1 VAHSHEGPAPDSD
14 SRLLGAAL
22 ALIVAFMIGEVLA
35 AVFAGSLA
43 LLADAGHM
51 LTDAVALGASW
62 WVARLALRPAR
73 GAMTFGFKRAEILSA
88 AGNGV
93 TLTVTAAVILIL
105 AIQRLLH
112 PTHVRGAVMTVV
124 AFTGVA
130 VNLAATTIL
139 ARANRERLNV
149 AGAFAHLVTDLWAFV
164 GTALA
169 GIIVLT
175 TGFSRADPIASL
187 VVVGLMVRAAWQLL
201 SASGRILLEAAP
213 EDVDLDD
220 VRAHIMALPE
230 VTAVHD
236 LHAWVLTSD
245 LPAVSAHVV
254 VSDSCFAN
262 RRSPQLLD
270 MLQECLAGH
279 FDVAHSTFQ
288 IEPASH
294 LEHELEQHD

>member
-1 VAHSHEGPAPDSD
+1 VLHSHHGPAADSD
-14 SRLLGAAL
+14 SHLLGAAL
-22 ALIVAFMIGEVLA
+22 ALIVAFMVGEVLA

-73 GAMTFGFKRAEILSA
+73 GSMTFGFKRAEILSA

-93 TLTVTAAVILIL
+93 TLTVTAAVILII

-112 PTHVRGAVMTVV
+112 PIHVRGAVMTVV
-124 AFTGVA
+124 ALIGVA
-130 VNLAATTIL
+130 VNLGATTIL

-164 GTALA
+164 GTAVA

-187 VVVGLMVRAAWQLL
+187 VVVALMVRAAWQLL
-201 SASGRILLEAAP
+201 RASGRILLEAAP
-213 EDVDLDD
+213 EGVDLDD

-254 VSDSCFAN
+254 VSDSCFAGG
-262 RRSPQLLD
+262 RSPQLLD